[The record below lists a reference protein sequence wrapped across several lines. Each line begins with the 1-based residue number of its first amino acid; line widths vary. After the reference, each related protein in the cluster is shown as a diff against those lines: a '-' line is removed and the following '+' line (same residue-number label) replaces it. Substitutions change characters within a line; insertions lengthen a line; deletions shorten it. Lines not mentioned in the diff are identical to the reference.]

1 MTDTLFSGL
10 HADDYDRVYSTP
22 QLLVRI
28 GRYLRTGLRSLILAA
43 ILAVGSSLV
52 ISALPVVIAL
62 TIDGRF
68 RDSVS
73 TWQLC
78 AIVVSLAVSG
88 WALNWGR
95 QWLTAGLVGQTVRRL
110 QIDAAD
116 AALAKDAAFFDRHST
131 GQVLSRVTGDTEG
144 FASVLTLTLNFISQ
158 MFLVILLGGLVFFIE
173 VDLGLLLLA
182 IVPLLVATTLL
193 FRRVARTAAT
203 STRRVMARITA
214 NVHESMAGIG
224 VTKGFGQEDSA
235 YREFDQLNRLS
246 YRVYLRQGLI
256 YSMILPVLTL
266 LAGLGTVATLYIG
279 GRLSQLGSLSPGEWY
294 FAVSALGAL
303 WVPLTQAA
311 SFWSLFQQGLAA
323 SERVFALIDDKDS
336 SIRSGSEP
344 VGALDGS
351 IELRSLS
358 FSYSATSKVFE
369 DLDLYIPAKQ
379 VVAIVGQ
386 TGAGKSTLAK
396 LISRSHE
403 YDSGQLLVDGRDVR
417 SMVLSEYRRQVG
429 IVPQFPY
436 LFNGTVAENIAYAR
450 PGAPRSDVVD
460 AVRTIGADLWERI
473 VPWDL
478 DHRIDN
484 SRRGVSVGQRQMIA
498 VARVFL
504 QQPSVLVLDEPTAS
518 LDPVTE
524 RAIQQAL
531 GRLMAGR
538 TVLVIAHRLATVR
551 RADRILVLHD
561 GRVVGDGT
569 YQELLERSSHF
580 AELHWNYH
588 AHERGVG
595 RTTVDR
601 DDMTGAAHPSID
613 DRVRETGSR
622 G

>member
-1 MTDTLFSGL
+1 M

-28 GRYLRTGLRSLILAA
+28 GRYLRSGLRSLLAA
-43 ILAVGSSLV
+43 ALLAVGSSLMS
-52 ISALPVVIAL
+52 SALPVVIAV
-62 TIDGRF
+62 TIDGRL
-68 RDSVS
+68 RGSVS
-73 TWQLC
+73 GAQLC

-110 QIDAAD
+110 QIDATD

-144 FASVLTLTLNFISQ
+144 FASVLTLTLNFISH
-158 MFLVILLGGLVFFIE
+158 MFLVVLLAGLVFYIE
-173 VDLGLLLLA
+173 VTLGLLLVA

-203 STRRVMARITA
+203 TTRRVMARITA
-214 NVHESMAGIG
+214 NVHESMAGIA
-224 VTKGFGQEDSA
+224 VTKGFGREDST

-266 LAGLGTVATLYIG
+266 LAGLGTVATLYVG
-279 GRLSQLGSLSPGEWY
+279 GRLSQLGALSPGEWY

-323 SERVFALIDDKDS
+323 SERVFALIDDEDS
-336 SIRSGSEP
+336 SMRWGSEP
-344 VGALDGS
+344 VVALDGS

-358 FSYSATSKVFE
+358 FGYTPTSKVLE
-369 DLDLYIPAKQ
+369 NLDLYIPARQ
-379 VVAIVGQ
+379 IVAIVGE

-396 LISRSHE
+396 IISRSHE
-403 YDSGQLLVDGRDVR
+403 YDDGQLLVDDRDVR
-417 SMVLSEYRRQVG
+417 SMILADYRRQVG
-429 IVPQFPY
+429 MVPQFPY
-436 LFNGTVAENIAYAR
+436 IFNGTVAENIAYAR

-460 AVRTIGADLWERI
+460 VVRTMGADLWGRI
-473 VPWDL
+473 VPFDL
-478 DHRIDN
+478 DYRIDN

-504 QQPSVLVLDEPTAS
+504 QQPSILVLDEPTAS

-531 GRLMAGR
+531 ARLMAGR

-551 RADRILVLHD
+551 RADRILVLD
-561 GRVVGDGT
+561 EGAIVGDGT
-569 YQELLERSSHF
+569 YQELLERSTHF
-580 AELHWNYH
+580 AELHRNYYGQDNRVPPNIAARDH
-588 AHERGVG
+588 VG
-595 RTTVDR
+595 ARC
-601 DDMTGAAHPSID
+601 
-613 DRVRETGSR
+613 
-622 G
+622 

>member
-1 MTDTLFSGL
+1 MTDTLFTGL
-10 HADDYDRVYSTP
+10 HGDDYDRIYSTP

-28 GRYLRTGLRSLILAA
+28 GRYLRTGVHSLLLAA
-43 ILAVGSSLV
+43 ILAVGSSLAV
-52 ISALPVVIAL
+52 SALPVVIAL

-68 RDSVS
+68 RGSVS
-73 TWQLC
+73 TWELC
-78 AIVVSLAVSG
+78 AIVVSLAVIG

-110 QIDAAD
+110 QIDASD
-116 AALAKDAAFFDRHST
+116 AALAKDAAFFERHSP

-158 MFLVILLGGLVFFIE
+158 LFLVILLGSLVFFIE
-173 VDLGLLLLA
+173 VNLGLLLVA
-182 IVPLLVATTLL
+182 ILPLLIGATLL

-203 STRRVMARITA
+203 RTRRVMARVTA
-214 NVHESMAGIG
+214 NVHETMAGIG
-224 VTKGFGQEDSA
+224 VTKGFGQEDTA

-246 YRVYLRQGLI
+246 YSVYLRQGLI
-256 YSMILPVLTL
+256 YSMIMPVLTL
-266 LAGLGTVATLYIG
+266 LAGLGTAATLYIG

-323 SERVFALIDDKDS
+323 SERVFALIDDKES
-336 SIRSGSEP
+336 TIRSGTEP
-344 VGALDGS
+344 VGALEGS
-351 IELRSLS
+351 IELKSVS
-358 FSYSATSKVFE
+358 FSYNDRTRVFE
-369 DLDLYIPAKQ
+369 GLDLHIPAKQ
-379 VVAIVGQ
+379 VVAIVGE

-403 YDSGQLLVDGRDVR
+403 YDCGQLLVDGRDVR
-417 SMVLSEYRRQVG
+417 AMILSEYRRQVG
-429 IVPQFPY
+429 MVPQFPY
-436 LFNGTVAENIAYAR
+436 LFNGTVAENIGYAR
-450 PGAPRSDVVD
+450 PGAPRSDIED
-460 AVRTIGADLWERI
+460 AVRTIGTDLWDRI

-504 QQPSVLVLDEPTAS
+504 QQPSVLILDEPTAS

-531 GRLMAGR
+531 SRLMAGR

-561 GRVVGDGT
+561 GAVVGDGT
-569 YQELLERSSHF
+569 YEELLERSAHF
-580 AELHWNYH
+580 AELHWHYH
-588 AHERGVG
+588 AHER
-595 RTTVDR
+595 RIRPAPADR
-601 DDMTGAAHPSID
+601 PSIGE
-613 DRVRETGSR
+613 RVRETGSP

>member
-1 MTDTLFSGL
+1 M
-10 HADDYDRVYSTP
+10 YSTP

-28 GRYLRTGLRSLILAA
+28 GRYLQSGIQPLLMAA
-43 ILAVGSSLV
+43 LLAVGSSLV
-52 ISALPVVIAL
+52 ASALPVVIAV
-62 TIDGRF
+62 TIDGRL
-68 RDSVS
+68 RGSIS
-73 TWQLC
+73 NAQLC
-78 AIVVSLAVSG
+78 MIVTALAVSG

-110 QIDAAD
+110 QIDATD
-116 AALAKDAAFFDRHST
+116 AALAKDAAFFDRHSP

-144 FASVLTLTLNFISQ
+144 FASVLTLTLNFVSQ
-158 MFLVILLGGLVFFIE
+158 LFLVILLGGLVFYIQIA
-173 VDLGLLLLA
+173 LGFLLVA
-182 IVPLLVATTLL
+182 IVPLLVSTTLL

-224 VTKGFGQEDSA
+224 VTKGFGQEDST

-246 YRVYLRQGLI
+246 YQVYLRQGLI

-266 LAGLGTVATLYIG
+266 LAGLGTVATLYVG
-279 GRLSQLGSLSPGEWY
+279 GRLSQLGSLSTGEWY
-294 FAVSALGAL
+294 FAISALGAL

-323 SERVFALIDDKDS
+323 SERVFALIDDRDS

-344 VGALDGS
+344 VAALDGS
-351 IELRSLS
+351 IELRSVT

-369 DLDLYIPAKQ
+369 NLDLYIPAKQ
-379 VVAIVGQ
+379 VVAIVGE

-403 YDSGQLLVDGRDVR
+403 YDGGELLVDGRDVR
-417 SMVLSEYRRQVG
+417 SMMLADYRRQVG
-429 IVPQFPY
+429 MVPQFPY

-450 PGAPRSDVVD
+450 PGAPRSDVMDVIR
-460 AVRTIGADLWERI
+460 AIGADLWERI
-473 VPWDL
+473 VPFDL
-478 DHRIDN
+478 DDRIDN

-504 QQPSVLVLDEPTAS
+504 QQPSILVLDEPTAS
-518 LDPVTE
+518 LDPATE

-538 TVLVIAHRLATVR
+538 TVLIIAHRLATVR
-551 RADRILVLHD
+551 RADRVLVLNE
-561 GRVVGDGT
+561 GAIVGDGT
-569 YQELLERSSHF
+569 YQDLLKQSTHF
-580 AELHWNYH
+580 AELHRNYYS
-588 AHERGVG
+588 HEAKMQPAMQAE
-595 RTTVDR
+595 
-601 DDMTGAAHPSID
+601 MTRPMQI
-613 DRVRETGSR
+613 
-622 G
+622 